1 MISFDNKRRCC
12 FRSKNIEKLTPSC
25 QYNKTIARIQKILN
39 CKGWLNFLVELVLSW
54 ISWLRVFSF
63 LFFLIFTFR
72 FTTPLL
78 YHIWVIVFFFFFFFF
93 FSREEKNSNK
103 KATCLCIKLFL
114 VTFAHLLIIFVHVG
128 GTIIICHLCILLP
141 SSLNVLQFITWG
153 IYTSIILL
161 KYCFLLLYWKVNILS
176 YLKISFFAFMFCTT
190 VTMSSILRGDSPHYE
205 NIDIFLEDLPQQVI
219 SEKTVDNF
227 KDARFR
233 VPLNQ
238 LENCDISFLPG
249 FSNCKI

>member
-93 FSREEKNSNK
+93 FLNIKKKNK
-103 KATCLCIKLFL
+103 KKKKMSLHKIIPRHIC
-114 VTFAHLLIIFVHVG
+114 TFANNFCSCWWHNNNLSFMH
-128 GTIIICHLCILLP
+128 T
-141 SSLNVLQFITWG
+141 SS
-153 IYTSIILL
+153 
-161 KYCFLLLYWKVNILS
+161 K
-176 YLKISFFAFMFCTT
+176 
-190 VTMSSILRGDSPHYE
+190 
-205 NIDIFLEDLPQQVI
+205 
-219 SEKTVDNF
+219 
-227 KDARFR
+227 
-233 VPLNQ
+233 
-238 LENCDISFLPG
+238 
-249 FSNCKI
+249 